1 MEISDFSLNKYKP
14 YLFFFWF
21 SRKQVHS
28 LYFITVTANQFVFYN
43 RDRKHTYFTW
53 PYPANQ
59 AVLLHDKAK
68 TKIEIPWE
76 RKELFWCKKKHISSF
91 ANGFSVA
98 KNYLR
103 PEGAT
108 LLFQNNQNWHID
120 RPEMSGHHLYF
131 LNNHQPSKFLA
142 CQQHEFLVL

>member
-1 MEISDFSLNKYKP
+1 M
-14 YLFFFWF
+14 
-21 SRKQVHS
+21 Q
-28 LYFITVTANQFVFYN
+28 
-43 RDRKHTYFTW
+43 
-53 PYPANQ
+53 
-59 AVLLHDKAK
+59 
-68 TKIEIPWE
+68 
-76 RKELFWCKKKHISSF
+76 KKDISSF

-142 CQQHEFLVL
+142 CQQHEFLVP